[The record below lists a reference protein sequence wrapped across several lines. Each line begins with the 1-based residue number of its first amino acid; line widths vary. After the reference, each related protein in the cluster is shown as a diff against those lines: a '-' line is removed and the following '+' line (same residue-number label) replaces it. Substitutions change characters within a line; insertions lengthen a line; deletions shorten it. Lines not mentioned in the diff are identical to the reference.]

1 MMGEWPLV
9 AIGDISEVVGGSTPS
24 TKDPENFN
32 GDIPWLTPKDLSGFH
47 DRYVIRGERNLSS
60 KGLASC
66 SARLLPPGTV
76 LLTTR
81 APIGYVAIAG
91 SEIATN
97 QGFRSLV
104 LRDGVCPE
112 FVYYCLKAN
121 KTELERHASG
131 STFREIS
138 GSSLKQIRIPL
149 PEESKQ
155 RAIAHILGTLDDKIE
170 LNRRM
175 NRTLEGMARAIFKCW
190 FIDFDPVIDNAILSG
205 KPIPDEFSER
215 AAVRREIL
223 ARRNSSEGVA
233 GQFSS
238 TSWRGDRGKGAV
250 AYRRLFPDEFQDS
263 ELGPIP
269 KGWKVSTVGD
279 EFDVT
284 MGQSPPGST
293 YNEKGDGLP
302 FFQGRRDFGFRYPTK
317 RVSCTAPKRIAE
329 TGDTLVSVRAPVGDI
344 NMAADRMCVG
354 RGLAGVRHRSGS
366 RSYTYYS
373 MRSLRDGFR
382 EYESEGTVFGAIN
395 KRQFAG
401 LELLSPSA
409 EAVEEFENH
418 VRAVDDMIELN
429 AQEFIRLA
437 GVRDVLLPELM
448 SGRVP

>member
-1 MMGEWPLV
+1 MTGEWPLV

-47 DRYVIRGERNLSS
+47 DRYVIRGERNLSP

-112 FVYYCLKAN
+112 FVYYWLKAN

-149 PEESKQ
+149 PEESEQ

-175 NRTLEGMARAIFKCW
+175 NRTLEAIARAIFKSW
-190 FIDFDPVIDNAILSG
+190 FVDFDPVHAKAEGREPVGMN
-205 KPIPDEFSER
+205 PET
-215 AAVRREIL
+215 AA
-223 ARRNSSEGVA
+223 
-233 GQFSS
+233 
-238 TSWRGDRGKGAV
+238 
-250 AYRRLFPDEFQDS
+250 LFPDSFQDS
-263 ELGPIP
+263 PLGKIPIGWAVVTLGNLVELLDRKRIPLNSQERAMRQGPYPYYGAAGVMDHVEDYLFEGVHLLVGEDGTVVDNSGHPSLQYVWGKFWVNNHAHVLRGRGGIP
-269 KGWKVSTVGD
+269 NEYLYLALKRTYVLPFVTGAVQPKLNQRNLTSIPMLLPTSGVLSAFASTID
-279 EFDVT
+279 ESFGLYREHA
-284 MGQSPPGST
+284 GQS
-293 YNEKGDGLP
+293 DRLARVRDLLLP
-302 FFQGRRDFGFRYPTK
+302 R
-317 RVSCTAPKRIAE
+317 
-329 TGDTLVSVRAPVGDI
+329 L
-344 NMAADRMCVG
+344 
-354 RGLAGVRHRSGS
+354 L
-366 RSYTYYS
+366 
-373 MRSLRDGFR
+373 
-382 EYESEGTVFGAIN
+382 EGT
-395 KRQFAG
+395 
-401 LELLSPSA
+401 LLTSV
-409 EAVEEFENH
+409 EA
-418 VRAVDDMIELN
+418 RN
-429 AQEFIRLA
+429 A
-437 GVRDVLLPELM
+437 
-448 SGRVP
+448 